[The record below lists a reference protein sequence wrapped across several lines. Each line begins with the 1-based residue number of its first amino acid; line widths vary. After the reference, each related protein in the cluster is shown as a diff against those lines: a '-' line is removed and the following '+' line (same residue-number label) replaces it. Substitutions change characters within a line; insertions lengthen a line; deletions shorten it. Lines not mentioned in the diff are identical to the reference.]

1 MKRGKKARRPR
12 QRTARTLD
20 ALPGLVAFYDDS
32 LKYSMVDGFACV
44 MRGRPHHIGA
54 LGTIETKVRGIAD
67 RPVVLDA
74 RKVLGDPE
82 RVVHQDGRERCVLT
96 VALSNGRTI
105 RIGLD
110 APRERVEDAL
120 RKARG

>member
-20 ALPGLVAFYDDS
+20 ALPGRAAFYADVHEH
-32 LKYSMVDGFACV
+32 SMIEGYAEA
-44 MRGRPHHIGA
+44 MRAYPHHVRA
-54 LGTIETKVRGIAD
+54 FGTIGTNAGKPDRGL
-67 RPVVLDA
+67 VFDA
-74 RKVLGDPE
+74 RRVLGAPE
-82 RVVHQDGRERCVLT
+82 RVVRQDGRERCVLT

-105 RIGLD
+105 RIGFD